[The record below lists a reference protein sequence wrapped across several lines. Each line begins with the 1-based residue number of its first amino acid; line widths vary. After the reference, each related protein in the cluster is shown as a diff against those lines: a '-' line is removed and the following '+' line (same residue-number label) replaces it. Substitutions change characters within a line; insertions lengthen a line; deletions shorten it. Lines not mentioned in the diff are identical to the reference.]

1 MPSGPDRKWRRISR
15 CETRRASRS
24 AAFAIA
30 LGIPALSAA
39 WPGALNAQEGPG
51 LGVEL
56 TPEQIAAWDIN
67 IAPDGTGLPPGSGDA
82 REGAEVFAVQ
92 CIACH
97 TTDGSDGLN
106 DRLVGGHGTLASAV
120 PVRTVG
126 SFWPYAT
133 TIFDYIRR
141 AMPYALPQSLTD
153 DETYALTAYLL
164 HLNGII
170 GEDEIMDA
178 ESLPRVEM
186 PNRDGFIL
194 AWPPTE
200 EQ

>member
-1 MPSGPDRKWRRISR
+1 MPRI
-15 CETRRASRS
+15 AGFL
-24 AAFAIA
+24 AP
-30 LGIPALSAA
+30 LGILIFCAA
-39 WPGALNAQEGPG
+39 SSGIVAAQEGPG
-51 LGVEL
+51 LGVEV
-56 TPEQIAAWDIN
+56 TEEQIAAWDIN

-97 TTDGSDGLN
+97 TTDGEGGLN
-106 DRLVGGHGTLASAV
+106 DPLVGGHGTLASAA

-133 TIFDYIRR
+133 TVFDYIRR

-153 DETYALTAYLL
+153 DETYALTAYVL

-170 GEDEIMDA
+170 GEDEVMDA
-178 ESLPRVEM
+178 ASLPGVEM
-186 PNRDGFIL
+186 PNRDGFIV